1 MCDSNTYFSYFTC
14 FRQCNFGLS
23 ATHHKLVVVC
33 SSILTSSLKLL
44 DDFKYELS
52 RQKKFGSTVASE
64 KLSSFGGDWEVS
76 NWQSWFTLIYWT
88 IFFDFLSTADGD
100 ATGGVAPLRVPIV
113 KKINQ
118 RNKSN
123 VRGVKYLHSKLS
135 PSILRQV
142 KINCKFFWRYSSYII
157 SY

>member
-64 KLSSFGGDWEVS
+64 KLRVVS
-76 NWQSWFTLIYWT
+76 AETEKSRIGKAGSHWT

-113 KKINQ
+113 KTINQ